1 MRSNAWECDEF
12 DGSTFEMQEGKP
24 MEQKDLTF
32 IFDID
37 GTLCPIKGTVEK
49 YEDMVPYPEMIR
61 RIREY
66 KDQGAKIVLFTSR
79 NMNTYKGNI
88 GLINANTAKV
98 VLEWLDKWDI
108 PYDEIIYGKPWP
120 GHNGFYVDD
129 RTVRPDEFLN
139 KTAEELKEICIKSR
153 CNGNK

>member
-1 MRSNAWECDEF
+1 
-12 DGSTFEMQEGKP
+12 
-24 MEQKDLTF
+24 MENDVLTF

-37 GTLCPIKGTVEK
+37 GTLCPIKGTDER
-49 YEDMVPYPEMIR
+49 YEDMVPYAEMVE

-66 KDQGAKIVLFTSR
+66 KKQGARIVLFTSR
-79 NMNTYKGNI
+79 NMNTYNGNI

-98 VLEWLDKWDI
+98 ILEWLMKWDI

-139 KTAEELKEICIKSR
+139 RTVDELKDICKKSR
-153 CNGNK
+153 CDGNN